1 MSSLVLLIICV
12 VVFVL
17 GYRFYSRLL
26 ALGVFRLDVNYST
39 PAQSLTDDKDIVVS
53 NRQVILGHHVA
64 IIAGPTT
71 IVGSAVAVIWGW
83 IPAVLWVL
91 VGTTVAAGVY
101 GLGSF
106 WLAVRH
112 GGLGLTGMVCS
123 LMSTRARVPFAIL
136 GVVVLLIMNA
146 VLAWLVAELLSTY
159 PSAVLAFWLQ
169 ILLACGFGWFL
180 RRRGPQ
186 ALIPATV
193 VVLVGALL
201 IVWIFAKIPFAFSGA
216 LNIDFRGY
224 SVVSL
229 DATAVWVVLLFVA
242 TYYTTRLPIWKLTQA
257 RGYLLALQ
265 TSVLLIVLFA
275 GVVVLQP
282 PVVAPNFNTAIETP
296 TAIPWIFV
304 TLTSGAIAGF
314 YLLMAGGI
322 TAKQLARETDA
333 QYVGFGSALVDGLL
347 AFSVIVVCTAG
358 FNSHDE
364 WMEFYASWEG
374 VQDLPQLIGIYIS
387 GIAKFASALG
397 IDFDL
402 AQTFAA
408 VVVAGL
414 IAVTLE
420 AGIRVQHQLLV
431 EVNDNYQIV
440 SLRDQKT
447 LLIITVLVAAM
458 LALHDGR
465 GQGGLALWPLFG
477 LWNQVLAVFGLFL
490 IGLALRRRQQAVGY
504 VFVPMIF
511 LLVVTSWA
519 LILQLI
525 RWWASADWLLI
536 AGGIL
541 LLVVGFWLVW
551 EALRTLRKSVPALD
565 TSLVESKIPH

>member
-1 MSSLVLLIICV
+1 M
-12 VVFVL
+12 
-17 GYRFYSRLL
+17 
-26 ALGVFRLDVNYST
+26 
-39 PAQSLTDDKDIVVS
+39 
-53 NRQVILGHHVA
+53 
-64 IIAGPTT
+64 
-71 IVGSAVAVIWGW
+71 
-83 IPAVLWVL
+83 L

-112 GGLGLTGMVCS
+112 GSLGLTDMVCS
-123 LMSTRARVPFAIL
+123 LMSTRARIPFAIL

-146 VLAWLVAELLSTY
+146 VLAWLIAELLSTY

-186 ALIPATV
+186 TLIPATV

-229 DATAVWVVLLFVA
+229 DATLVWVVLLFVA
-242 TYYTTRLPIWKLTQA
+242 TYCTTRLPIWKLTQA

-265 TSVLLIVLFA
+265 TSVLLMVLFA

-282 PVVAPNFNTAIETP
+282 PLVAPNFNIAIETP
-296 TAIPWIFV
+296 TAIPWMFV

-333 QYVGFGSALVDGLL
+333 QYVGFGSALVDGIL

-358 FNSHDE
+358 FNSHDK
-364 WMEFYASWEG
+364 WMEFYVSWEG
-374 VQDLPQLIGIYIS
+374 VQDLPQLIGIYIG

-402 AQTFAA
+402 AETFAA

-420 AGIRVQHQLLV
+420 AGIRVQRQLLA
-431 EVNDNYQIV
+431 EVNDHYHIISV
-440 SLRDQKT
+440 RDPKT
-447 LLIITVLVAAM
+447 LLIITVVVAAM

-465 GQGGLALWPLFG
+465 GQGGLILWPLFG
-477 LWNQVLAVFGLFL
+477 LWNQMLAVFGLLL

-511 LLVVTSWA
+511 LVVVTSWA
-519 LILQLI
+519 LILQLS
-525 RWWASADWLLI
+525 RWWTSADWLLI
-536 AGGIL
+536 AGGML
-541 LLVVGFWLVW
+541 LLVVEFWLAW
-551 EALRTLRKSVPALD
+551 EALQTLRKSVPALD
-565 TSLVESKIPH
+565 TSLTESKMPH

>member
-1 MSSLVLLIICV
+1 MSALVLLIIGV

-17 GYRFYSRLL
+17 SYRFYSRLL
-26 ALGVFRLDVNYST
+26 ALSVFRLDVNYST
-39 PAQSLTDDKDIVVS
+39 PAQSLADDKDIVAS
-53 NRQVILGHHVA
+53 HRQVILGHHVA
-64 IIAGPTT
+64 IMAGATT

-83 IPAVLWVL
+83 IPAVLWAL
-91 VGTTVAAGVY
+91 TGTTIAAGVY
-101 GLGSF
+101 GVGSF
-106 WLAVRH
+106 WLTVRH
-112 GGLGLTGMVCS
+112 GSRGLTGMVCG
-123 LMSTRARVPFAIL
+123 LMSPGARLPFATL
-136 GVVVLLIMNA
+136 GVVLLLIMNA
-146 VLAWLVAELLSTY
+146 VLAWLAAEILSTY

-186 ALIPATV
+186 GLIAGTV
-193 VVLVGALL
+193 ISLIGALL
-201 IVWIFAKIPFAFSGA
+201 MVWIFAKIPFAFSGA

-224 SVVSL
+224 TFVSL
-229 DATAVWVVLLFVA
+229 EATPIWIVLLFVA
-242 TYYTTRLPIWKLTQA
+242 TYYTTRLPIWQLTQP

-265 TSVLLIVLFA
+265 TIVLLVVLFA

-282 PVVAPNFNTAIETP
+282 LVVAPNFNTVIEAP

-333 QYVGFGSALVDGLL
+333 RYVGFGSALVDGVL

-358 FNSHDE
+358 FNSHDK
-364 WMEFYASWEG
+364 WMEFYISWDG
-374 VQDLPQLIGIYIS
+374 LQDLPLLIGIYIS
-387 GIAKFASALG
+387 GIAKFASGVG

-402 AQTFAA
+402 AETFAA

-420 AGIRVQHQLLV
+420 AGIRVQRQLLA
-431 EVNDNYQIV
+431 ELNDNYHII
-440 SLRDQKT
+440 SLSNQKT
-447 LLIITVLVAAM
+447 LLIITVMVAAA

-477 LWNQVLAVFGLFL
+477 LWNQVLAVFGLSL
-490 IGLALRRRQQAVGY
+490 IGLALRRRQQPLGY
-504 VFVPMIF
+504 VFAPMIF

-519 LILQLI
+519 LLLQLN
-525 RWWASADWLLI
+525 RWWESADWLLI
-536 AGGIL
+536 VGGVL
-541 LLVVGFWLVW
+541 LLVIAFWLAW
-551 EALRTLRKSVPALD
+551 ETLRSLRKPVPALD
-565 TSLVESKIPH
+565 TSPVGFKIPH

>member
-39 PAQSLTDDKDIVVS
+39 PAQSLADDKDIVVS

-201 IVWIFAKIPFAFSGA
+201 IVWILAKIPFAFSGA

-229 DATAVWVVLLFVA
+229 DATLVWVVLLFVA

-420 AGIRVQHQLLV
+420 AGIRVQHQLLA

-511 LLVVTSWA
+511 LLVVTSW
-519 LILQLI
+519 
-525 RWWASADWLLI
+525 
-536 AGGIL
+536 
-541 LLVVGFWLVW
+541 
-551 EALRTLRKSVPALD
+551 P
-565 TSLVESKIPH
+565 